1 MSLGRVNGI
10 PSGSSHG
17 SLGGRPAVGDAWVA
31 VAGLHRLPRVASGA
45 TVSGRA
51 YSFPEGLGERRGLEE
66 VRGPIVVFGVA
77 GASEGLV
84 GLGGGG
90 GCLVGASCAQV
101 VVKELPRAFRS
112 LAGGGC
118 RAPGGLGASFV
129 SQLGNSDDLPCSKDR
144 LPKGPLLLRPAHR

>member
-84 GLGGGG
+84 GWGGGG
-90 GCLVGASCAQV
+90 SGWGIIC
-101 VVKELPRAFRS
+101 
-112 LAGGGC
+112 AGGCQGI
-118 RAPGGLGASFV
+118 APG
-129 SQLGNSDDLPCSKDR
+129 
-144 LPKGPLLLRPAHR
+144 LPKFGRRGL